1 MELFDRRCAVQVDTL
16 LIQGLDVSFTI
27 QKSLAAKTP
36 NSAEIEIWNLN
47 ADHRKQLQEL
57 ERVYVD
63 LQAGYAGGMSLLFR
77 GDLRNVVSRR
87 EGPDWIT
94 RVSSGSGQHGRKR
107 RVLKSFAPKAT
118 IREVLQAAADA
129 LGVKLGNS
137 AAQFVAA
144 RFKGTSASTFVN
156 GYTMAGP
163 AELELDRLVRSCGL
177 RWSVQDDELQII
189 AAGKALQ
196 DTAILLSESTGL
208 VGSPEIG
215 NKGIVNARSLMIPD
229 AFPGRPVLL
238 ESRHINGL
246 HRIETTRHLGGTHET
261 DWYIDYEMKAVA

>member
-16 LIQGLDVSFTI
+16 RIEGLDVSFTI

-47 ADHRKQLQEL
+47 EDHRKQLQEL

-87 EGPDWIT
+87 DGPDWIT
-94 RVSSGSGQHGRKR
+94 SVSSGSGQHGRKR
-107 RVLKSFAPKAT
+107 RVKKSFAPKAT
-118 IREVLQAAADA
+118 VKEVLQAAAEA
-129 LGVKLGNS
+129 MGVKLGNS
-137 AAQFVAA
+137 AATFVAA
-144 RFKGTSASTFVN
+144 SIKGTAARSFFN
-156 GYTMAGP
+156 GYTMAGS
-163 AELELDRLVRSCGL
+163 AEQELDRLVRSCGL

-189 AAGKALQ
+189 ESGKALQ
-196 DTAILLSESTGL
+196 DEAIYLSPSTGL
-208 VGSPEIG
+208 IGSPEIG
-215 NKGIVNARSLMIPD
+215 NRGIVNVRSLMIPD
-229 AFPGRPVLL
+229 AFPGRRALL
-238 ESRHINGL
+238 ESRHINGV

-261 DWYIDYEMKAVA
+261 DWFIDYEMKAAA